1 MGSVWQQIGVTIR
14 HSVKDTFMTSI
25 LSSLSAVQISKLAFH
40 VDDRRPDVGRRKCS

>member
-25 LSSLSAVQISKLAFH
+25 LSSLSAVQISKLA
-40 VDDRRPDVGRRKCS
+40 